1 MFDVDDYV
9 KVRYAVQIEG
19 LSKRAAARRFGIDPR
34 TVNKMMTFSVPRGY
48 VRSKPPARPKLD
60 AFIAIIDKMLADD
73 KTRPKKQQHTSKR
86 IFDRLRDEHGFTGG
100 ITIVKDYVAGVQQR
114 AQEMYVP
121 LVHPPGHA
129 QADFGEA
136 LAIIG
141 GVEQKI
147 HYFAYDLPHSDA
159 NFVVAYPAET
169 TEAFC
174 DGHVQAFAFF
184 ANLSETGKAGVP
196 QSILYDNTKIAVAK
210 ILGDGRRKRTRVFTE
225 LQSHY
230 LFQDRF
236 GRPAKG
242 NDKGKVEGLV
252 GFARRNFM
260 VPVPVFDSFATLNA
274 HLTEC
279 CRKRMGEVLRGHKE
293 TIGERLARDLA
304 AFQTPLPPAYDAC
317 EKVGTRVS
325 SLSLVRYRSND
336 YSVPTS
342 FGHREVFVRGYVHE
356 VVIACGTEIIAR
368 HVRSYESEDFVFDPL
383 HYLALIERKINAL
396 DQAAPLADWKLP
408 EEFATLRRLLE
419 ARMGKPGKREFVQ
432 VLRLMETFAIDD
444 VAAAVRDAIRRG
456 AIGFDAVKHLVL
468 CRMERRPPRLDMA
481 IYPYLPK
488 ATVAT
493 TSARDYMGL
502 LAGAAS

>member
-1 MFDVDDYV
+1 MKQVELYA

-19 LSKRAAARRFGIDPR
+19 LSKRAAAARFGIDPK
-34 TVNKMMTFSVPRGY
+34 TVDKMMEFSVPPGY
-48 VRSKPPARPKLD
+48 RRTKPPVKPKLD
-60 AFIAIIDKMLADD
+60 PFLPIIDKILADD
-73 KTRPKKQQHTSKR
+73 KSRPKKQQHTSKR
-86 IFDRLRDEHGFTGG
+86 IFERLRDEHGFTGG
-100 ITIVKDYVAGVQQR
+100 ITIVKDYVAGWRQR
-114 AQEMYVP
+114 SQEVFVP

-141 GVEQKI
+141 GVERKI
-147 HYFAYDLPHSDA
+147 HFFAFDLPHSDA

-174 DGHVQAFAFF
+174 DGHV
-184 ANLSETGKAGVP
+184 KALEYFGGVP

-210 ILGDGRRKRTRVFTE
+210 ILGDGKRQRTRVFTE
-225 LQSHY
+225 LHSHY
-230 LFQDRF
+230 LFKDRF

-260 VPVPVFDSFATLNA
+260 VPIPTYPSFEALNA
-274 HLTEC
+274 HLVES
-279 CRKRMGEVLRGHKE
+279 CRKRLGERLRGHSE
-293 TIGERLARDLA
+293 TIGERLERDLA
-304 AFQTPLPPAYDAC
+304 ALRRPLPPPYDAC
-317 EKVGTRVS
+317 EKLGTQVS
-325 SLSLVRYRSND
+325 SLSLVRYRLND

-342 FGHREVFVRGYVHE
+342 FGHRKVFVRGYVHE
-356 VVIACGTEIIAR
+356 VVISCGTEIIAR
-368 HVRSYESEDFVFDPL
+368 HPRSYEREDFVFDPL
-383 HYLALIERKINAL
+383 HYLALIEQKINAL
-396 DQAAPLADWKLP
+396 DQAAPLANWQLP

-432 VLRLMETFAIDD
+432 VLRLMETFEIAD
-444 VAAAVRDAIRRG
+444 VTAAVRDALRRG
-456 AIGFDAVKHLVL
+456 AVGLDAIKHLVL
-468 CRMERRPPRLDMA
+468 CRIERRPPRLDMTV
-481 IYPYLPK
+481 YPYLPK

-502 LAGAAS
+502 LQGAAS